1 MNYSYYQKES
11 DARLEMLIKE
21 PEIKRNHYTQK
32 DSPDYYTIAWNTGA
46 DQQVMIDEVQYVFPA
61 NTLLPIMMNQSYRF
75 EVADALIVW
84 QFNKEF
90 YCIVNHDAEVG
101 CLGFIFYGPV
111 PVMWIP
117 LDQHESENMHRLVEM
132 FAEEFELNED
142 IKTDMLRMLL
152 VRLIIKITRLAK
164 KQYWDET
171 LGEQKYQLLRQY
183 HFLVETHYKKE
194 KQVQFYAGLLNKS
207 PKTLSNVFALY
218 GYKTPLQV
226 IHERIV
232 TETKRLLYYTDKSV
246 KEIAYELGFED
257 VGHFSKF
264 IKSCTQKTPSELKK
278 LH

>member
-21 PEIKRNHYTQK
+21 PEIKRNHYTQN
-32 DSPDYYTIAWNTGA
+32 DSPEYYTIAWNTGA

-75 EVADALIVW
+75 EVADSLIVW

-152 VRLIIKITRLAK
+152 VRLII
-164 KQYWDET
+164 
-171 LGEQKYQLLRQY
+171 
-183 HFLVETHYKKE
+183 
-194 KQVQFYAGLLNKS
+194 
-207 PKTLSNVFALY
+207 
-218 GYKTPLQV
+218 
-226 IHERIV
+226 
-232 TETKRLLYYTDKSV
+232 
-246 KEIAYELGFED
+246 
-257 VGHFSKF
+257 
-264 IKSCTQKTPSELKK
+264 
-278 LH
+278 

>member
-1 MNYSYYQKES
+1 MNYSYSQQDS
-11 DARLEMLIKE
+11 GARLVMMTKE
-21 PEIKRNHYTQK
+21 PEIKKHHFTKK
-32 DSPDYYTIAWNTGA
+32 DNADYYTIAWNTGS
-46 DQQVMIDEVQYVFPA
+46 DQQVVIDEVSYVFPA

-75 EVADALIVW
+75 EVADSLIVW
-84 QFNKEF
+84 QFNREF

-117 LDQHESENMHRLVEM
+117 LDAHESENMHRLVDM

-142 IKTDMLRMLL
+142 IKSDMLRMLL

-164 KQYWDET
+164 KQYWDEN

-183 HFLVETHYKKE
+183 HFLVETHFKKE

-207 PKTLSNVFALY
+207 PKTLSNAFALY

-264 IKSCTQKTPSELKK
+264 IKSCTQKTPSELK
-278 LH
+278 